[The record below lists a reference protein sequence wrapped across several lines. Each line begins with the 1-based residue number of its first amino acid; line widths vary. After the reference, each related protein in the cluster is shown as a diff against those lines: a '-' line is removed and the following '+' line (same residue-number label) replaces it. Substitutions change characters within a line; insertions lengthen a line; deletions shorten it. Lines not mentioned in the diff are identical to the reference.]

1 MKQDLFKTF
10 LPIKFVV
17 AALLITNSFIAS
29 LYLPAIARAILNQA
43 EEQSPVVSEDTRT
56 RLEQIEARRKELHER
71 ATMVRKKEQLALLQL
86 SRIEN
91 KLSVTKGALT
101 ASKRKLEKTQD
112 KITEVQQT
120 ISQVKTDESSL
131 TEQAA
136 QRLREIYEGQ
146 RLNFIEMLM
155 QIDSLQTLLDKLFY
169 QEKIAVLDR
178 QLLESLRLRE
188 AALAQN
194 KDQLGK
200 QKNQLGDL
208 VSTFARKAMAIAKE
222 KFDQQQIAN
231 RLKTQRAFYEQ
242 AEKQLASE
250 SHQLE
255 TQIVQMESSQRNHN
269 QHMFMGSGRLSA
281 PLRADITS
289 PFGWRKHPIFGIK
302 RFHTGIDLAGPNHS
316 AIRAADSGNVL
327 YTGWYGGYGK
337 VVIVSHGKGM
347 ATLYAHL
354 SKIAAAVGNNIAKGD
369 VIGYEGT
376 TGFSTGPHLHFEVRI
391 NGKPNNP
398 VQYLR

>member
-1 MKQDLFKTF
+1 MIKTHPKNLFRPQLALVILVITSLFLGQQPSLANAKSALAESDEPLASTDKQ
-10 LPIKFVV
+10 
-17 AALLITNSFIAS
+17 
-29 LYLPAIARAILNQA
+29 Q
-43 EEQSPVVSEDTRT
+43 
-56 RLEQIEARRKELHER
+56 RLEQIEQKRHELHER
-71 ATMVRKKEQLALLQL
+71 ATLIRKKEQIALLQL
-86 SRIEN
+86 SHIEN
-91 KLSVTKGALT
+91 KLSVTKGALK
-101 ASKRKLEKTQD
+101 ASKKKLETTKD
-112 KITEVQQT
+112 KLSEVQQT
-120 ISQVKTDESSL
+120 ISKIKSDEGSL
-131 TEQAA
+131 SEQAA

-169 QEKIAVLDR
+169 QEKIAVLDK
-178 QLLESLRLRE
+178 QLLDELRQKE
-188 AALAQN
+188 TTLAQN
-194 KDQLGK
+194 KNQLGK

-208 VSTFARKAMAIAKE
+208 VSDFASKALAIAKE
-222 KFDQQQIAN
+222 KLDQQQVTE

-242 AEKQLASE
+242 AERQLANE

-255 TQIVQMESSQRNHN
+255 SQIVQIESSQRNHN
-269 QHMFMGSGRLSA
+269 QHMYMGSGTLSA
-281 PLRADITS
+281 PLRADISS
-289 PFGWRKHPIFGIK
+289 PFGWRKHPIFGIR
-302 RFHTGIDLAGPNHS
+302 RFHTGIDLAGPNHA

-354 SKIAAAVGNNIAKGD
+354 SKIAATSGANIAKGD

-391 NGKPNNP
+391 DGKPNNP
-398 VQYLR
+398 IAYLR